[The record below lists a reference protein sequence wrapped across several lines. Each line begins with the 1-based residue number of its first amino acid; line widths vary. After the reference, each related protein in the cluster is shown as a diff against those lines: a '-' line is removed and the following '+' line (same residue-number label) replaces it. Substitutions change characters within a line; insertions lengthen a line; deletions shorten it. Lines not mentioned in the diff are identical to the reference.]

1 MDASSIV
8 FKVRL
13 DRALNSTYSLRRPIA
28 GCTLKDSSNPN
39 GQSSFNPSFLPS
51 NCQVLILDRE
61 LQGKEPC
68 ISGVLWQEPGKV
80 IRRLSVYS

>member
-51 NCQVLILDRE
+51 NCQVLIRYKGITGE
-61 LQGKEPC
+61 GTLQKW
-68 ISGVLWQEPGKV
+68 SSLA
-80 IRRLSVYS
+80 RAR